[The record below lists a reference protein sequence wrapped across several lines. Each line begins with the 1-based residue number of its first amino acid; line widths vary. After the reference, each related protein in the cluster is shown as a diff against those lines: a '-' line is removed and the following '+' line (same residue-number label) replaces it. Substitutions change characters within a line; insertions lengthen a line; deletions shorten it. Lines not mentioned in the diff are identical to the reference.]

1 MKKIKIIIVEDD
13 KDIRELAAAILDA
26 EHDMEVVKTFPN
38 GETFIKA
45 WENIECNVVVMD
57 INMPGKNGI
66 ECIALAKPNKPQV
79 QFLISTVFENPQYI
93 FQALCNGA
101 TGYML
106 KNNTSDKLIAAV
118 RDIAAGGSPMN
129 ANIARLVVDSFSQ
142 KQTHAIHNELLTARE
157 KEILDLLAQ
166 GLMYKEIAFRKEIA
180 VETVRKHVYNIY
192 EKLQVD
198 TRTEAINKVYGSH
211 LNSQTST

>member
-13 KDIRELAAAILDA
+13 KEIRELAEAILGS
-26 EHDMEVVKTFPN
+26 EKDMEVVKTFPN
-38 GETFIKA
+38 GESFLKL
-45 WENIECNVVVMD
+45 WENYECNVVVMD
-57 INMPGKNGI
+57 INMPGKTGI
-66 ECIALAKPNKPQV
+66 ECIAEAKPKNPKV

-106 KNNTSDKLIAAV
+106 KNNTGDKLISAV
-118 RDIAAGGSPMN
+118 REIANGGSPMS
-129 ANIARLVVDSFSQ
+129 ANIARLVVDSFSH
-142 KQTHAIHNELLTARE
+142 KQTVEIHNELLTARE

-166 GLMYKEIAFRKEIA
+166 GLMYKEIAVKKEIS

-192 EKLQVD
+192 EKLQVNS
-198 TRTEAINKVYGSH
+198 RTEAINKVYGQKS
-211 LNSQTST
+211 

>member
-13 KDIRELAAAILDA
+13 KEIRELAEGILSA
-26 EHDMEVVKTFPN
+26 EKDMAVVKTFPN
-38 GETFIKA
+38 GESFLKL
-45 WENIECNVVVMD
+45 WENYECDVVIMD
-57 INMPGKNGI
+57 INMPGRNGI
-66 ECIALAKPNKPQV
+66 ECIGEAKPKKPQV

-106 KNNTSDKLIAAV
+106 KNNTGDKLVSAV
-118 RDIAAGGSPMN
+118 REISEGGSPMS
-129 ANIARLVVDSFSQ
+129 ANIARLVVDSFSH
-142 KQTHAIHNELLTARE
+142 KQTTEIHNELLTTRE

-166 GLMYKEIAFRKEIA
+166 GLMYKEIASKKEIG

-192 EKLQVD
+192 EKLQVNS
-198 TRTEAINKVYGSH
+198 RTEAINKVFGKQH
-211 LNSQTST
+211 